1 MKYKIHYKA
10 SDEVYDNSLIVE
22 FMNNNGYVYSS
33 YNGHTMHFKKDEKG
47 RKITLTVNFVKKTIL
62 KYFFDFELVA
72 NKDNP
77 LTVDTDFTKEEL
89 KFFDLLDYEV
99 DSILFD
105 YFKSNSKPLQD
116 ITDWTSM

>member
-1 MKYKIHYKA
+1 
-10 SDEVYDNSLIVE
+10 
-22 FMNNNGYVYSS
+22 
-33 YNGHTMHFKKDEKG
+33 MHFKKDEKG